1 METIQ
6 ELLKS
11 NNEILVVTNSRL
23 TSINE
28 EITQQLKEQKQIN
41 TSLINHIKGH
51 YDELENKDSERCE
64 REEIVYQFLASLL
77 LDFWDYR

>member
-28 EITQQLKEQKQIN
+28 ETIQQLKEQKQIN

-51 YDELENKDSERCE
+51 YDELESKEEKRCE